1 MHVEDL
7 AGTTLCF
14 AGSGGLDSMTIVSWL
29 KEHDVAVEC
38 ITADFGQPDEVD
50 LQAVKERM
58 LAAGAQSVH
67 ILDLRHSLARAG
79 IEVIKSRAF
88 HAGRYW
94 NTTGI
99 ARHVLL
105 KGMLEK
111 MQALKIEVLSHG
123 CTGRGNDQVRFQ
135 HITNLLQPSFSVY
148 APWRDPAFLERF
160 KGRKAMIEYCQGL
173 GLPLKTGAEVIYSTD
188 ANLLGLTHEAGIL
201 ESLGTAAA
209 VVAPTMGVAVE
220 NGCDTPE
227 VVTISFALGRPVAIN
242 GNPLD
247 ELALIEEANI
257 LAGRHAIGMHVH
269 LVEDRII
276 GIKSRGVYEA
286 PGMELLGTCHEW
298 LTQIVFD
305 EGSRKL
311 FDHLSQLLADH
322 IYRGTWFDK
331 TSAAAMAAIDELS
344 SVVNGDISVKL
355 YKGTMGF
362 VQAQGV
368 PAALYNQD
376 NASMEAVGSFSHAD
390 SEGYLQATGQSI
402 KMAGLTGAI
411 NQGLWH
417 TL

>member
-1 MHVEDL
+1 MHVKDL
-7 AGTTLCF
+7 AGKTICF

-29 KEHDVAVEC
+29 KAHDVTVEC
-38 ITADFGQPDEVD
+38 ITADFGQPDEVS
-50 LQAVKERM
+50 LEAVKERM
-58 LAAGAQSVH
+58 LAAGAHSVH
-67 ILDLRHSLARAG
+67 VIDLKQSLAKAG
-79 IEVIKSRAF
+79 MEVIKSRAF

-94 NTTGI
+94 NTTGV

-111 MQALKIEVLSHG
+111 MKELKVDVVSHG

-148 APWRDPAFLERF
+148 APWRDSAFLEQF
-160 KGRKAMIEYCQGL
+160 KGRKAMIEYCQNL
-173 GLPLKTGAEVIYSTD
+173 GLPLKASADVVYSTD

-201 ESLGTAAA
+201 ESLATAASA
-209 VVAPTMGVAVE
+209 VTPTMGVAVE
-220 NGCDTPE
+220 NGPDKPE
-227 VVTISFALGRPVAIN
+227 VVRVSFAQGRAVAIN
-242 GNPLD
+242 GKPLD
-247 ELALIEEANI
+247 ELVVIEQANTI
-257 LAGRHAIGMHVH
+257 AGRHGIGMHVH

-286 PGMELLGTCHEW
+286 PGMELLGACHEF

-305 EGSRKL
+305 EEARKL
-311 FDHLSQLLADH
+311 FSHLSGLLADH

-331 TSAAAMAAIDELS
+331 ASAAAMAAIDELS
-344 SVVNGDISVKL
+344 SVVTGDISVKL
-355 YKGTMGF
+355 YKGTVGF
-362 VQAQGV
+362 VQAQHV
-368 PAALYNQD
+368 PSALYNQD

-402 KMAGLTGAI
+402 KMAGLAGAI
-411 NQGLWH
+411 NQRLWH